1 MTGSRLRWQSFVDEE
16 TNAPYLA
23 RLQHFLTTTASA
35 GTVVEVVG
43 MSPPARDFGRV
54 SEFRCSIAA
63 VVSAIDAE
71 ADGYDA
77 FVFGHFQDPGLYEAR
92 AACGI
97 PVVGIGE
104 SSLLWASHL
113 GRRLG
118 IVSIDS
124 SFTVIHLEQA
134 ERYGLGSRI
143 IGVGG
148 MEAKVEDF
156 EGAFAGDVS
165 AKQAL
170 SGVFEQAA
178 RVLIAKGADVIVVA
192 GGLFGLLI
200 SNERRMSVD
209 GVPVVNCTAVGLAWA
224 EMEIRLHRQTGIVAS
239 QGPSFRLAP
248 DRARED
254 LRLSSGT
261 SRPWSAPT

>member
-1 MTGSRLRWQSFVDEE
+1 MTAIRIRWQSFVDEA

-23 RLQHFLTTTASA
+23 RLQEHLTAAASE

-43 MSPPARDFGRV
+43 MSPPARDFGRL

-63 VVSAIDAE
+63 VANAIDAE
-71 ADGYDA
+71 TDGCDA
-77 FVFGHFQDPGLYEAR
+77 FVFGHFQEPGLYEAR

-97 PVVGIGE
+97 PVVGMGE
-104 SSLLWASHL
+104 SSLLWAAHL

-118 IVSIDS
+118 LVSIDS
-124 SFTVIHLEQA
+124 AFTVIHLEQV

-143 IGVGG
+143 VGIGA
-148 MEAKVEDF
+148 MEAQVEDF
-156 EGAFAGDVS
+156 EGAFAGDVAS
-165 AKQAL
+165 RQAL
-170 SGVFEQAA
+170 IDAFEQEG
-178 RVLIAKGADVIVVA
+178 RTLIALGADVLVVA

-200 SNERRMSVD
+200 ASERGMSVD

-224 EMEIRLHRQTGIVAS
+224 EMDVRLHRMTGIVAS

-254 LRLSSGT
+254 LRG
-261 SRPWSAPT
+261 R

>member
-1 MTGSRLRWQSFVDEE
+1 VTAIRIRWQSFVDEA

-23 RLQHFLTTTASA
+23 RLQEHLTAAASE

-43 MSPPARDFGRV
+43 MSPPARDFGRL

-63 VVSAIDAE
+63 VANAIDAE
-71 ADGYDA
+71 TDGCDA
-77 FVFGHFQDPGLYEAR
+77 FVFGHFQEPGLYEAR

-104 SSLLWASHL
+104 SSLLWAAHL

-118 IVSIDS
+118 LVSIDS
-124 SFTVIHLEQA
+124 AFTVIHLEQV

-143 IGVGG
+143 VGIGA
-148 MEAKVEDF
+148 MEAQVEDF
-156 EGAFAGDVS
+156 EGAFAGDVAS
-165 AKQAL
+165 RQAL
-170 SGVFEQAA
+170 IDAFEQEG
-178 RVLIAKGADVIVVA
+178 RTLIALGADVLVVA

-200 SNERRMSVD
+200 ASERGMSVD

-224 EMEIRLHRQTGIVAS
+224 EMDVRLHRMTGIVAS

-248 DRARED
+248 DRARGD
-254 LRLSSGT
+254 FLS
-261 SRPWSAPT
+261 R